1 MAHASQKTRAQL
13 TANPRLFNEL
23 LNVFTSNTLEI
34 PAAYR
39 FPSNSD
45 DEPREMQSAQP
56 RILIVEDNALNMKLL
71 RDLLEASGYETI
83 ATAEGGAALALA
95 RVHQPALILMDLQ
108 LPDIS
113 GFEAVK
119 QLKADAQTRAIPV
132 VAVTAFALL
141 GDEEKAL
148 ASGCD
153 GYVSKP
159 IALGDFLDKVRRFIG
174 VAGDRGKA

>member
-1 MAHASQKTRAQL
+1 MRAKEIEARLRQIHGL
-13 TANPRLFNEL
+13 LMNCSMLSHQIPCNP
-23 LNVFTSNTLEI
+23 
-34 PAAYR
+34 AYR
-39 FPSNSD
+39 FPSA
-45 DEPREMQSAQP
+45 PTTTARMHSAPP

-83 ATAEGGAALALA
+83 VTAEGAAALGLA
-95 RVHQPALILMDLQ
+95 RAHQPALILMDLQ

-119 QLKADAQTRAIPV
+119 QLKGDAETRAIPI